1 LSRSRRVF
9 SLCFFCAR
17 LRLFTFDRT
26 AARCFCVAM
35 DRLYPAESV
44 RITCEHM
51 FALTYPDYIRL
62 KARELRTERNMSI
75 DEIAERLALSRTTV
89 FYWLRDLP
97 IKRSERP
104 RTLAQ
109 LNGSIAMQAK
119 YRLLREAAYAVGRTT
134 FDDLAWDP
142 SFRDFLCLYVAEGTK
157 RDRNRVEVCNSDLA
171 VITVCHEWMCRLS
184 CRPPS
189 YAIQYHADQ
198 DFDALRLYWST
209 GLGIPPDQIR
219 LLRKSNS
226 NHLTGRTWRS
236 RYGVLTVT
244 VHDTLLRAKLDGW
257 MDRLR
262 ESWL

>member
-35 DRLYPAESV
+35 DRLYPAECV
-44 RITCEHM
+44 RTTCEHM

-119 YRLLREAAYAVGRTT
+119 YRLLREAASAVGRTT

-157 RDRNRVEVCNSDLA
+157 RDRNRVEVCNPTSPSSPSATNGCAGSRADLPA
-171 VITVCHEWMCRLS
+171 TRS
-184 CRPPS
+184 
-189 YAIQYHADQ
+189 
-198 DFDALRLYWST
+198 ST
-209 GLGIPPDQIR
+209 TQTRISMHSGCIGAPGSVFPQIR
-219 LLRKSNS
+219 SGCS
-226 NHLTGRTWRS
+226 ASRTA
-236 RYGVLTVT
+236 TI
-244 VHDTLLRAKLDGW
+244 
-257 MDRLR
+257 
-262 ESWL
+262 

>member
-1 LSRSRRVF
+1 
-9 SLCFFCAR
+9 
-17 LRLFTFDRT
+17 
-26 AARCFCVAM
+26 
-35 DRLYPAESV
+35 
-44 RITCEHM
+44 M